1 MAQIGLA
8 SEDAVETTDH
18 AMKEREI
25 ATEIVSAQ
33 KVWYVAVIT
42 VDAISQRTILGGG
55 DDMIVVSVRL
65 AVVNST
71 VCLSTPVNF
80 LFLYL
85 IYS

>member
-18 AMKEREI
+18 AMKAREI

-33 KVWYVAVIT
+33 KVWYAAVIT

-65 AVVNST
+65 EVENST
-71 VCLSTPVNF
+71 VCLIRF